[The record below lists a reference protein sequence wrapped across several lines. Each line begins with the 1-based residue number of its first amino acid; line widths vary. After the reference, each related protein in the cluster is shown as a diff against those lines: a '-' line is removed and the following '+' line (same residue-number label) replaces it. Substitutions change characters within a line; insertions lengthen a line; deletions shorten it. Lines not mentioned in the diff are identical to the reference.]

1 MVESILKELKQYWG
15 QFTSTDI
22 AKAFN
27 AELEK
32 FEKWLR
38 EVGVK
43 LFSIRAREA
52 AERGNPV
59 ARDYP
64 EQYIKGLVRRGQA
77 KILVNMF
84 AAYLVHNGLTTQYWL
99 IRNKYVAG
107 GESIATW
114 LRLLRK
120 I

>member
-1 MVESILKELKQYWG
+1 MDTVLKELKKYWPY
-15 QFTSTDI
+15 FASTDI
-22 AKAFN
+22 AKAFHT
-27 AELEK
+27 ELEK
-32 FEKWLR
+32 FETWLR
-38 EVGVK
+38 EVGTK
-43 LFSIRAREA
+43 LLAARARQA

-64 EQYIKGLVRRGQA
+64 ERYAAGLVKRGQA
-77 KILVNMF
+77 RILVNMF
-84 AAYLVHNGLTTQYWL
+84 AAYLVHRGLTTQYWL

-114 LRLLRK
+114 LRLLRQ